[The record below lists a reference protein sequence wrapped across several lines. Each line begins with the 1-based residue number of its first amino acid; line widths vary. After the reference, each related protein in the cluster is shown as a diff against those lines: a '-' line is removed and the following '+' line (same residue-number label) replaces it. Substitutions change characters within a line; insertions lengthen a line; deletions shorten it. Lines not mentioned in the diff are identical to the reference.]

1 VRATVAPPLTASE
14 FWSLV
19 DGVDFGE
26 LAAERG
32 GAHGAKT
39 LASWKGQTFKAWL
52 ERAIAE
58 VVERQEDERI
68 EDERQRRLR

>member
-1 VRATVAPPLTASE
+1 MGRPLRVVRVNYNI
-14 FWSLV
+14 
-19 DGVDFGE
+19 DDE
-26 LAAERG
+26 LHRR
-32 GAHGAKT
+32 AKT

-58 VVERQEDERI
+58 VVERQEDERT

>member
-1 VRATVAPPLTASE
+1 VNYNI
-14 FWSLV
+14 
-19 DGVDFGE
+19 DDE
-26 LAAERG
+26 LHRR
-32 GAHGAKT
+32 AKT

-58 VVERQEDERI
+58 VVERQEDERT